1 MDIWYVQCYPL
12 CIHHISSYIYTS
24 NYIHML
30 RSTRRHFM
38 LLMANRGLD
47 SSNFLWAMAS
57 SSQSLKWLEGKPGKP
72 HDIATWN
79 SHYIHRWIG
88 FIGYPSI
95 AMTKV
100 YERDPYLH
108 AWCIWYTY
116 IYIYICIY
124 IRIYVYVIEY
134 VSLNLLWHPH
144 VFPEPGGGCCRNSP
158 LCAPNRRWEGP
169 KTWKRWNH

>member
-1 MDIWYVQCYPL
+1 
-12 CIHHISSYIYTS
+12 
-24 NYIHML
+24 ML

-116 IYIYICIY
+116 IYIHMYIHTYICICY
-124 IRIYVYVIEY
+124 RVCVVE
-134 VSLNLLWHPH
+134 
-144 VFPEPGGGCCRNSP
+144 SP
-158 LCAPNRRWEGP
+158 LTSTCFSWTWWGLLQEFTPVRP
-169 KTWKRWNH
+169 KQKVGGTQDLKAVKPLE